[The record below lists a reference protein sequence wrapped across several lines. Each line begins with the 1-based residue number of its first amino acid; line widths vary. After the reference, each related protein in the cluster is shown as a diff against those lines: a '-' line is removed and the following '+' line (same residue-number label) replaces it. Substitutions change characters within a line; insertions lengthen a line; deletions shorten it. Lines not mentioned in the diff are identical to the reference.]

1 MYNSSFIDTPSTL
14 LNWIKAL
21 KLENYPTLNDLGLL
35 PELAAK
41 AEIEEV
47 STSVTTPTT
56 NTKLFQAD
64 LWPALVLRNRL
75 DYNTS
80 LLLNRV
86 SSLFATIRFCDWL
99 DIDSINTS
107 ITSSKPI
114 VELHLTDR
122 STADFKILSACL
134 ANSRINKIHL
144 EGMTDRKL
152 DLISSSLL
160 KSPSTILTAFELF
173 GILTEKSMAV
183 FAEMLKVSSLK
194 VLKLNGRL
202 DEESLLHL
210 SKALPFS
217 KVQELVL
224 TECSIGKESAQALAD
239 GIVKS
244 QLRDLFLDDN
254 DLDDDAM
261 TALATC
267 IQESQL
273 TNINF
278 SDSCLSSRGII
289 AVSNALPQSKV
300 VELDFYGN
308 SDVV

>member
-1 MYNSSFIDTPSTL
+1 M
-14 LNWIKAL
+14 
-21 KLENYPTLNDLGLL
+21 
-35 PELAAK
+35 
-41 AEIEEV
+41 
-47 STSVTTPTT
+47 
-56 NTKLFQAD
+56 
-64 LWPALVLRNRL
+64 LRNRL

-107 ITSSKPI
+107 ITSSKPF
-114 VELHLTDR
+114 VTDR

-160 KSPSTILTAFELF
+160 KTPSTILTTFELF
-173 GILTEKSMAV
+173 GILTEKSMSV

-202 DEESLLHL
+202 DEESLVHL

-261 TALATC
+261 TALASC
-267 IQESQL
+267 IQKSQL

-300 VELDFYGN
+300 IELDFYGN
-308 SDVV
+308 NDVVCFFLLSSHPHLPYSTNLIPLSLCFADRIWMPSSTWQERFHKAK